1 MGGPD
6 LAMSRSEVSE
16 CLAPGAR
23 CRWGGEALLPS
34 AGRGER
40 HVSTYRHYIYT
51 KEPKLVSVSSG
62 SLAHEL
68 DDIQEVRTL
77 GTRDPDHRQLGLALH
92 GSSIA
97 GEALHVYIYK
107 EHSNRH
113 NTTCS
118 IQRYT

>member
-1 MGGPD
+1 
-6 LAMSRSEVSE
+6 MSRSEVSG
-16 CLAPGAR
+16 CLAHELDVVGEVRLCFLLLVEAR
-23 CRWGGEALLPS
+23 GTLVHTDTTSILAM
-34 AGRGER
+34 
-40 HVSTYRHYIYT
+40 
-51 KEPKLVSVSSG
+51 PKLVSVSSG

-107 EHSNRH
+107 GHSNKH

-118 IQRYT
+118 IQRHT